1 VSAEAKTYR
10 TTPVVTFDQPLY
22 WKATSILQSEN
33 NDSPLKDVVLIPG
46 GFHLQMSFL
55 GSVGHLMQA
64 TGLQDALET
73 VYASK
78 AVDNMMSGK
87 AVSRAVREHLLVY
100 SALVMMLTSDIYGI
114 PLPIENNQTSVEK
127 VSESVDVAQEDLPGY
142 RSEAIDTQSDLKEL
156 ETISV
161 LYDKSINKEIAPA
174 SVKENEVFQNVKMKL
189 DSK

>member
-1 VSAEAKTYR
+1 
-10 TTPVVTFDQPLY
+10 
-22 WKATSILQSEN
+22 
-33 NDSPLKDVVLIPG
+33 
-46 GFHLQMSFL
+46 MSFL

-64 TGLQDALET
+64 TGLQDALENCLSIKRGRSYDERKGG
-73 VYASK
+73 VEGCAWASVGLFG
-78 AVDNMMSGK
+78 ARYD
-87 AVSRAVREHLLVY
+87 A
-100 SALVMMLTSDIYGI
+100 SDIYGI

-174 SVKENEVFQNVKMKL
+174 SLKENEVFKM
-189 DSK
+189 SK